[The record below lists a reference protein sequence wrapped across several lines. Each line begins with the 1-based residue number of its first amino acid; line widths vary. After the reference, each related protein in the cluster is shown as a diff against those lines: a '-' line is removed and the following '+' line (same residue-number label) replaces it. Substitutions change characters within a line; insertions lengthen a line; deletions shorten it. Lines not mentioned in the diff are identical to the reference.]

1 MHLDEKSF
9 NYLSEL
15 VIKTMG
21 IKMPPEKKQ
30 LLETRLSKRVTALN
44 LNSFSEYADF
54 LKKNDMQAKT
64 ELENFFNC
72 ISTNKTDFF
81 REVAHFDFLRNTL
94 LPEIA
99 EKNIEN
105 LKIWSCASSSGEELY
120 SIAMEVE
127 EFLLNSKKKI
137 EYSILGTDISTKVL
151 ATAKSGIY
159 KKTILDPVPQVLI
172 KKYFH
177 NNPDD
182 KSTLIANEI
191 LKKRIKLGT
200 FNLMSKNYN
209 VPGPFNIIFCRNV
222 LIYFDRNKQ
231 QYILN
236 NLIGKL
242 VSGGYIFLGH
252 SESMAGMNLSLKSC
266 APAVFRKP

>member
-44 LNSFSEYADF
+44 LNSFSEYDDF

-127 EFLLNSKKKI
+127 EFLLNSKKK
-137 EYSILGTDISTKVL
+137 LN
-151 ATAKSGIY
+151 TAY
-159 KKTILDPVPQVLI
+159 W
-172 KKYFH
+172 
-177 NNPDD
+177 
-182 KSTLIANEI
+182 
-191 LKKRIKLGT
+191 
-200 FNLMSKNYN
+200 
-209 VPGPFNIIFCRNV
+209 V
-222 LIYFDRNKQ
+222 LIYRQKSLQ
-231 QYILN
+231 LQ
-236 NLIGKL
+236 KA
-242 VSGGYIFLGH
+242 GYTKKPYLTLFL
-252 SESMAGMNLSLKSC
+252 KC
-266 APAVFRKP
+266 